1 MPSHTAVGLLN
12 VLGWRRTILESLYR
26 SSNDS
31 PHTMPTPHPHKH
43 SRNAIQSIFL
53 WVLQLALTMR
63 TCFLETKLGAWKVV
77 VDWNPL
83 RSWAQQVPNELATL
97 DKEEG
102 LMSNLSSQIGGREK
116 VASSRIFG
124 PPWWFSKGPLLLT
137 SLASETDVSK
147 QG

>member
-1 MPSHTAVGLLN
+1 
-12 VLGWRRTILESLYR
+12 
-26 SSNDS
+26 
-31 PHTMPTPHPHKH
+31 
-43 SRNAIQSIFL
+43 
-53 WVLQLALTMR
+53 MR

-124 PPWWFSKGPLLLT
+124 PPW
-137 SLASETDVSK
+137 
-147 QG
+147 